1 MLLRIIIIKIYFVSL
16 SFTIQFLYTTFYFS
30 YNMKL
35 TFLIYK
41 IFTEMSKK
49 DSFNIK
55 IQYISPTIEDFKK
68 MFVNEVFLI

>member
-1 MLLRIIIIKIYFVSL
+1 MLLKIIIIKIYFVTL
-16 SFTIQFLYTTFYFS
+16 SFTIQFLYTTFYFR

-49 DSFNIK
+49 DIFYIK
-55 IQYISPTIEDFKK
+55 IQYI
-68 MFVNEVFLI
+68 